1 MKTSFWDKVLMFLYV
16 LIALAFSVC
25 MALRGFGVDLLGAMF
40 AGLEQGAGRFL
51 SVVIGL
57 GLAAIVVLL
66 SAYMLMMLFG
76 KGKKR
81 VPTSFVPVESE
92 DGSQVHMS
100 LTAISQ
106 MARQAIG
113 RVPDVKDMKI
123 CVQSEGEAV
132 SLSVEL
138 ILKASAHVP
147 TVTKN
152 MQKSIRDAIEKNCGV
167 TVRDVQIVVSA
178 LSGPDAKPEWKK
190 PNWKAGRRGKKE
202 SVEAIAAQEAAEP
215 VPEVPESAGEGV
227 DDASAQPYPGRT
239 LDPQEYEE
247 YLSKDGEDGADAAQ
261 TDAAENDWS
270 GGFAP
275 LEEDGAQSE
284 DEDAASLDD
293 EEADEAAR
301 EEAFAPLTDA
311 PSDTEAEDD
320 EEKHLY

>member
-51 SVVIGL
+51 SMVIGL

-81 VPTSFVPVESE
+81 VPTSFVPVESA

-100 LTAISQ
+100 LTALAQ

-113 RVPDVKDMKI
+113 RSTEIKDMKI
-123 CVQSEGEAV
+123 TVTSDGDAV
-132 SLSVEL
+132 SVAVEL
-138 ILKASAHVP
+138 ILRATAHVP
-147 TVTKN
+147 TVTRN
-152 MQKSIRDAIEKNCGV
+152 MQESIRNAIEKNCGV

-190 PNWKAGRRGKKE
+190 PRWKGGHKDKKE

-215 VPEVPESAGEGV
+215 VPEVPASAGEGV
-227 DDASAQPYPGRT
+227 DDASV
-239 LDPQEYEE
+239 LEE
-247 YLSKDGEDGADAAQ
+247 AGPLRAEDAAPEE
-261 TDAAENDWS
+261 DDWN

-275 LEEDGAQSE
+275 LEDGDVPSEAAGDGAPDGEEEE
-284 DEDAASLDD
+284 DEAVR
-293 EEADEAAR
+293 EAT
-301 EEAFAPLTDA
+301 FAPLIQDA
-311 PSDTEAEDD
+311 DALEAEDG
-320 EEKHLY
+320 EKERPY

>member
-81 VPTSFVPVESE
+81 VPTSFVPVESA

-100 LTAISQ
+100 LTALAQ

-113 RVPDVKDMKI
+113 RSTEIKDMKI
-123 CVQSEGEAV
+123 TVTSDGDAV
-132 SLSVEL
+132 SVAVEL
-138 ILKASAHVP
+138 ILRATAHVP
-147 TVTKN
+147 TVTRN
-152 MQKSIRDAIEKNCGV
+152 MQESIRNAIEKNCGV

-190 PNWKAGRRGKKE
+190 PRWKGGHKDKKE

-215 VPEVPESAGEGV
+215 VPEVPASAGEGV
-227 DDASAQPYPGRT
+227 DDASA
-239 LDPQEYEE
+239 LEE
-247 YLSKDGEDGADAAQ
+247 AGPLRAEDAAPEE
-261 TDAAENDWS
+261 DDWN

-275 LEEDGAQSE
+275 LEDGDVPSEAAGDDAPDGEEEE
-284 DEDAASLDD
+284 DEAVR
-293 EEADEAAR
+293 EAT
-301 EEAFAPLTDA
+301 FAPLIQDA
-311 PSDTEAEDD
+311 DALETEDG
-320 EEKHLY
+320 EKERPY

>member
-1 MKTSFWDKVLMFLYV
+1 
-16 LIALAFSVC
+16 
-25 MALRGFGVDLLGAMF
+25 
-40 AGLEQGAGRFL
+40 
-51 SVVIGL
+51 
-57 GLAAIVVLL
+57 
-66 SAYMLMMLFG
+66 
-76 KGKKR
+76 
-81 VPTSFVPVESE
+81 
-92 DGSQVHMS
+92 MS

-123 CVQSEGEAV
+123 CVQSEGDAV

-190 PNWKAGRRGKKE
+190 PRWKGGHKDKKE

-215 VPEVPESAGEGV
+215 VPEVPASAGKGV

-284 DEDAASLDD
+284 DDDAESLDD

-301 EEAFAPLTDA
+301 EEAFAPLTGRA
-311 PSDTEAEDD
+311 VGYRGGGRRGKTPVLT
-320 EEKHLY
+320 

>member
-51 SVVIGL
+51 SMVIGL

-123 CVQSEGEAV
+123 CVQSEGDAV

-227 DDASAQPYPGRT
+227 DDASVF
-239 LDPQEYEE
+239 EE
-247 YLSKDGEDGADAAQ
+247 ADSLH
-261 TDAAENDWS
+261 AENAAPEEDDWNS
-270 GGFAP
+270 GFAP
-275 LEEDGAQSE
+275 LEDGDAPSEAAGDDAPDGEEEE
-284 DEDAASLDD
+284 DEAVR
-293 EEADEAAR
+293 EAT
-301 EEAFAPLTDA
+301 FAPLIQDA
-311 PSDTEAEDD
+311 DALETEDG
-320 EEKHLY
+320 EKERPY

>member
-190 PNWKAGRRGKKE
+190 PRWKAGRRGKKE

-215 VPEVPESAGEGV
+215 VPEVPESAGEDV
-227 DDASAQPYPGRT
+227 DDASVF
-239 LDPQEYEE
+239 EE
-247 YLSKDGEDGADAAQ
+247 AESLH
-261 TDAAENDWS
+261 AENAVPEEDDWNS
-270 GGFAP
+270 GFAP
-275 LEEDGAQSE
+275 LEDGDVPSEAAGDDAPDGEEEE
-284 DEDAASLDD
+284 DEAVR
-293 EEADEAAR
+293 EAT
-301 EEAFAPLTDA
+301 FAPLIQDA
-311 PSDTEAEDD
+311 DALETEDG
-320 EEKHLY
+320 EKERPY

>member
-40 AGLEQGAGRFL
+40 AGLEQRAGRFL
-51 SVVIGL
+51 SMVIGL

-81 VPTSFVPVESE
+81 VPTSFVPVESA

-100 LTAISQ
+100 LTALAQ
-106 MARQAIG
+106 MARQSIG
-113 RVPDVKDMKI
+113 RSTEIKDMKI
-123 CVQSEGEAV
+123 TVTSDGDAV
-132 SLSVEL
+132 SVAVEL
-138 ILKASAHVP
+138 ILRATAHVP
-147 TVTKN
+147 TVTRN
-152 MQKSIRDAIEKNCGV
+152 MQESIRNAIEKNCGV

-190 PNWKAGRRGKKE
+190 PRWKGGHKDKKE

-215 VPEVPESAGEGV
+215 VPEVPASAGEGV
-227 DDASAQPYPGRT
+227 DDASA
-239 LDPQEYEE
+239 LEE
-247 YLSKDGEDGADAAQ
+247 AGSLRAEDAAPEE
-261 TDAAENDWS
+261 DDWN

-275 LEEDGAQSE
+275 LEDGDVPSEAAGDGAPDGEEEE
-284 DEDAASLDD
+284 DEAVR
-293 EEADEAAR
+293 EAT
-301 EEAFAPLTDA
+301 FAPLIQDA
-311 PSDTEAEDD
+311 DALEAEDG
-320 EEKHLY
+320 EKERPY

>member
-190 PNWKAGRRGKKE
+190 PRWKGGHKDKKE

-227 DDASAQPYPGRT
+227 DDASAFGGGGIFARGERCAGGR
-239 LDPQEYEE
+239 
-247 YLSKDGEDGADAAQ
+247 
-261 TDAAENDWS
+261 
-270 GGFAP
+270 
-275 LEEDGAQSE
+275 
-284 DEDAASLDD
+284 
-293 EEADEAAR
+293 
-301 EEAFAPLTDA
+301 
-311 PSDTEAEDD
+311 
-320 EEKHLY
+320 

>member
-51 SVVIGL
+51 SMVIGL

-178 LSGPDAKPEWKK
+178 LAGPDAKAEWKK
-190 PNWKAGRRGKKE
+190 PRWKGGRKDKE
-202 SVEAIAAQEAAEP
+202 DAEAAGQDAVEP
-215 VPEVPESAGEGV
+215 APETP
-227 DDASAQPYPGRT
+227 AS
-239 LDPQEYEE
+239 
-247 YLSKDGEDGADAAQ
+247 
-261 TDAAENDWS
+261 
-270 GGFAP
+270 
-275 LEEDGAQSE
+275 
-284 DEDAASLDD
+284 DD
-293 EEADEAAR
+293 ESADEAAAQPAGEAKG
-301 EEAFAPLTDA
+301 EELSSATDETSGEDDWTDDFAPLSEDVAQPEAADDEAFDDEAAAADEAACEETFESLTQDADA
-311 PSDTEAEDD
+311 PEAKDG
-320 EEKHLY
+320 EKEKAN

>member
-51 SVVIGL
+51 SMVIGL

-81 VPTSFVPVESE
+81 VPTSFVPVESA

-100 LTAISQ
+100 LTALAQ

-113 RVPDVKDMKI
+113 RSTEIKDMKI
-123 CVQSEGEAV
+123 TVTSDGDAV
-132 SLSVEL
+132 SVAVEL
-138 ILKASAHVP
+138 ILRATAHVP
-147 TVTKN
+147 TVTRN
-152 MQKSIRDAIEKNCGV
+152 MQESIRNAIEKNCGV

-190 PNWKAGRRGKKE
+190 PRWKGGHKDKKE

-215 VPEVPESAGEGV
+215 VPEVPASAGEGV
-227 DDASAQPYPGRT
+227 DDASA
-239 LDPQEYEE
+239 LEE
-247 YLSKDGEDGADAAQ
+247 AGPLRAEDAAPEEDDWNSGFEPLEDGDAPSEAAGDDAPDGEEEEDEAVREA
-261 TDAAENDWS
+261 T
-270 GGFAP
+270 FAP
-275 LEEDGAQSE
+275 LIQ
-284 DEDAASLDD
+284 DA
-293 EEADEAAR
+293 
-301 EEAFAPLTDA
+301 DA
-311 PSDTEAEDD
+311 LEAEDG
-320 EEKHLY
+320 EKERPY

>member
-51 SVVIGL
+51 SMVIGL

-123 CVQSEGEAV
+123 CVQSEGDAV

-190 PNWKAGRRGKKE
+190 PRWKGGHKDKKE

-215 VPEVPESAGEGV
+215 VPEVPASAGEGV
-227 DDASAQPYPGRT
+227 DDASA
-239 LDPQEYEE
+239 LEE
-247 YLSKDGEDGADAAQ
+247 AGPLRAEDAAPEE
-261 TDAAENDWS
+261 DDWN

-275 LEEDGAQSE
+275 LEDGDVPSEAAGDGAPDGEEEE
-284 DEDAASLDD
+284 DEAVR
-293 EEADEAAR
+293 EAT
-301 EEAFAPLTDA
+301 FAPLIQDA
-311 PSDTEAEDD
+311 DALEAEDG
-320 EEKHLY
+320 EKERPY

>member
-51 SVVIGL
+51 SMVIGL

-81 VPTSFVPVESE
+81 VPTSFVPVESA

-100 LTAISQ
+100 LTALAQ

-113 RVPDVKDMKI
+113 RSTEIKDMKI
-123 CVQSEGEAV
+123 TVTSDGDAV
-132 SLSVEL
+132 SVAVEL
-138 ILKASAHVP
+138 ILRATAHVP
-147 TVTKN
+147 TVTRN
-152 MQKSIRDAIEKNCGV
+152 MQESIRNAIEKNCGV

-190 PNWKAGRRGKKE
+190 PRWKGGHKDKKE

-215 VPEVPESAGEGV
+215 VPEVPASAGEGV
-227 DDASAQPYPGRT
+227 DDASA
-239 LDPQEYEE
+239 LEE
-247 YLSKDGEDGADAAQ
+247 AGPLRAEDAAPEE
-261 TDAAENDWS
+261 DDWN

-275 LEEDGAQSE
+275 LEDGDVPSEAAGDGAPDGEEEE
-284 DEDAASLDD
+284 DEAVR
-293 EEADEAAR
+293 EAT
-301 EEAFAPLTDA
+301 FAPLIQDA
-311 PSDTEAEDD
+311 DALEAEDG
-320 EEKHLY
+320 EKERPY

>member
-123 CVQSEGEAV
+123 CVQSEGDAV

-215 VPEVPESAGEGV
+215 VPEVPASAGEGV
-227 DDASAQPYPGRT
+227 DDASA
-239 LDPQEYEE
+239 LEE
-247 YLSKDGEDGADAAQ
+247 AGPLRAEDAAPEE
-261 TDAAENDWS
+261 DDWN

-275 LEEDGAQSE
+275 LEDGDVPSEAAGDDAPDGEEEE
-284 DEDAASLDD
+284 DEAVR
-293 EEADEAAR
+293 EAT
-301 EEAFAPLTDA
+301 FAPLIQDA
-311 PSDTEAEDD
+311 DALETEDG
-320 EEKHLY
+320 EKERPY

>member
-51 SVVIGL
+51 SMVIGL

-81 VPTSFVPVESE
+81 VPTSFVPVESA

-100 LTAISQ
+100 LTALAQ

-113 RVPDVKDMKI
+113 RSTEIKDMKI
-123 CVQSEGEAV
+123 TVTSDGDAV
-132 SLSVEL
+132 SVAVEL
-138 ILKASAHVP
+138 ILRATAHVP
-147 TVTKN
+147 TVTRN
-152 MQKSIRDAIEKNCGV
+152 MQESIRNAIEKNCGV

-190 PNWKAGRRGKKE
+190 PRWKGGHKDKKE

-215 VPEVPESAGEGV
+215 VPEVPASAGEGV
-227 DDASAQPYPGRT
+227 DDASA
-239 LDPQEYEE
+239 LEE
-247 YLSKDGEDGADAAQ
+247 AGPLRAEDAAPEEDDWNGGFVPLEDGDVPSEAAGDDAPDGEEE
-261 TDAAENDWS
+261 ENEAVREAT
-270 GGFAP
+270 FAP
-275 LEEDGAQSE
+275 LIQ
-284 DEDAASLDD
+284 DA
-293 EEADEAAR
+293 
-301 EEAFAPLTDA
+301 DA
-311 PSDTEAEDD
+311 LEAEDG
-320 EEKHLY
+320 EKERPY

>member
-123 CVQSEGEAV
+123 CVQSEGDAV

-190 PNWKAGRRGKKE
+190 PRWKGGHKDKKE

-215 VPEVPESAGEGV
+215 VPEVPASAGEGV
-227 DDASAQPYPGRT
+227 DDASA
-239 LDPQEYEE
+239 LEE
-247 YLSKDGEDGADAAQ
+247 AGPLRAEDAAPEE
-261 TDAAENDWS
+261 DDWN

-275 LEEDGAQSE
+275 LEDGDVPSEAAGDDAPDGEEEE
-284 DEDAASLDD
+284 DEAVR
-293 EEADEAAR
+293 EAT
-301 EEAFAPLTDA
+301 FAPLIQDA
-311 PSDTEAEDD
+311 DALETEDG
-320 EEKHLY
+320 EKERPY

>member
-51 SVVIGL
+51 SMVIGL

-81 VPTSFVPVESE
+81 VPTSFVPVESA

-100 LTAISQ
+100 LTALAQ

-113 RVPDVKDMKI
+113 RSTEIKDMKI
-123 CVQSEGEAV
+123 TVTSDGDAV
-132 SLSVEL
+132 SVAVEL
-138 ILKASAHVP
+138 ILRATAHVP
-147 TVTKN
+147 TVTRN
-152 MQKSIRDAIEKNCGV
+152 MQESIRNAIEKNCGV

-178 LSGPDAKPEWKK
+178 LSGPDAKPERKK
-190 PNWKAGRRGKKE
+190 PRWKGGHKDKKE

-215 VPEVPESAGEGV
+215 VPEVPASAGEGV
-227 DDASAQPYPGRT
+227 DDASA
-239 LDPQEYEE
+239 LEE
-247 YLSKDGEDGADAAQ
+247 AGPLRAEDAAPEE
-261 TDAAENDWS
+261 DDWN

-275 LEEDGAQSE
+275 LEDGDVPSEAAGDGAPDGEEEE
-284 DEDAASLDD
+284 DEAVR
-293 EEADEAAR
+293 EAT
-301 EEAFAPLTDA
+301 FAPLIQDA
-311 PSDTEAEDD
+311 DALEAEDG
-320 EEKHLY
+320 EKERPY